1 MFHRTLF
8 IIPRLLDEHGTCQ
21 ASRSQSFNFPCSTRC
36 FNFVQADA
44 ISLELQQIEEQ
55 LRMLEEFEV
64 YLAEEL
70 GISAEDI
77 DSVRI
82 FLEVK
87 NKALQD
93 PDYSLSL
100 GRLRKLHHLRLQ
112 YCRAQRNLPVDLEV
126 CPSPL
131 GVSRNQSSRTP

>member
-1 MFHRTLF
+1 M
-8 IIPRLLDEHGTCQ
+8 
-21 ASRSQSFNFPCSTRC
+21 
-36 FNFVQADA
+36 QADA
-44 ISLELQQIEEQ
+44 ISLELKQIAEQ
-55 LRMLEEFEV
+55 IHMLEEFEV

-82 FLEVK
+82 LFKVK

-93 PDYSLSL
+93 ADYSLSL
-100 GRLRKLHHLRLQ
+100 GRLCKLHHLRLQ
-112 YCRAQRNLPVDLEV
+112 YSCAQQNLPVNLEV

-131 GVSRNQSSRTP
+131 GVSRN

>member
-1 MFHRTLF
+1 MLF

-21 ASRSQSFNFPCSTRC
+21 ASRSQSFHLPCSTHC
-36 FNFVQADA
+36 FNFMQADA
-44 ISLELQQIEEQ
+44 ISLELKQIAEQ
-55 LRMLEEFEV
+55 IHMLEEFEV

-82 FLEVK
+82 LFKVK

-93 PDYSLSL
+93 ADYSLSL
-100 GRLRKLHHLRLQ
+100 GRLCKLHHLRLQ
-112 YCRAQRNLPVDLEV
+112 YSCAQQNLLVNLEV

-131 GVSRNQSSRTP
+131 GVSRN